1 LVFSFCQLTIDY
13 NLNKNPIRRIQ
24 MKKISAFVLAS
35 SLVLASTA
43 AFAGGAND
51 VAPEPMPAP
60 PVVVDGGSSSA
71 LPIWAILGGV
81 LVIGS
86 VLTASN

>member
-1 LVFSFCQLTIDY
+1 
-13 NLNKNPIRRIQ
+13 

-35 SLVLASTA
+35 SLVMASTA

-71 LPIWAILGGV
+71 MPLWAILGGV
-81 LVIGS
+81 ILIGAVAGGS
-86 VLTASN
+86 SSSSTSGTNASN

>member
-1 LVFSFCQLTIDY
+1 
-13 NLNKNPIRRIQ
+13 

-43 AFAGGAND
+43 AYAGGAND
-51 VAPEPMPAP
+51 VAPEPTPEAP
-60 PVVVDGGSSSA
+60 VIVEGGSSSA
-71 LPIWAILGGV
+71 MPLWAILAGV
-81 LVIGS
+81 LVVGS